1 MISVVIPTLNAQ
13 RSLAETMT
21 SLVPAAV
28 DGLVSEVIVADGG
41 STDRTF
47 DIADGAGA
55 DIVKAPAGR
64 GAQLRA
70 GAERARFPWLLFLNA
85 DTYLDAGWE
94 RDASQ
99 HIERV
104 ESGRRQAG
112 AATFRFVLDD
122 EGLGVRMAERMA
134 ALRTGLLKIPYG
146 NQGLLLPRTLYDEV
160 GGISA
165 LPLLEDVDFA
175 RRLGRRRITVL
186 NARAV
191 TDGER
196 YRRDRSFAR
205 AARAQ
210 ACLGLYL
217 AGVPVK
223 AIAALFGPPHAPVG
237 ETVAERGAS

>member
-13 RSLAETMT
+13 QRLAETLT

-28 DGLVSEVIVADGG
+28 DGLVCEVIVADGG

-47 DIADGAGA
+47 AIADGAGA
-55 DIVKAPAGR
+55 EIVKAPAGR

-85 DTYLDAGWE
+85 GTYLDAGWE
-94 RDASQ
+94 RDVSQ

-104 ESGRRQAG
+104 ESGRRAAA

-122 EGLGVRMAERMA
+122 EGFGARMAERMA
-134 ALRTGLLKIPYG
+134 AIRIGLLKLPYG
-146 NQGLLLPRTLYDEV
+146 DQGLLLPRTLYDEV
-160 GGISA
+160 GGFNA
-165 LPLLEDVDFA
+165 LPMLEDVDLA
-175 RRLGRRRITVL
+175 RRLGRRRLAVL

-191 TDGER
+191 MDGER
-196 YRRDRSFAR
+196 YRRDRSLAR
-205 AARAQ
+205 IFRTQ

-217 AGVPVK
+217 TGVPVK
-223 AIAALFGPPHAPVG
+223 AIAALFGRSQDRVG
-237 ETVAERGAS
+237 ETIAERGA